1 MKIFEITLLFL
12 GSVIGAGFATGAEI
26 ITFFGDLRLPTWIIA
41 IVIGLTMFA
50 IITLEVLLNYPNK
63 NRITPLKTNYATKPT
78 LTTKIFDVIS
88 LLTYFILF
96 TAMTAGI
103 TSITNPFI
111 AILSLIISA
120 VIVLFGFHKLSRLN
134 LYIVLVIIVLII
146 TTALPHLNSSSPKV
160 DYHFNDV
167 PNSIFWAC
175 LYAGLNCF
183 MFPEL
188 IKAVAIKNNKRTLI
202 WAAITTAIV
211 LSILVALILN
221 TITYEQTT
229 TESIPLLAAA
239 PNFITIIIILL
250 AILTSQY
257 TALFVIMQRV
267 LNLIN
272 IKKNRPLPKIV
283 GITCICS
290 LAFAISFCGFN
301 QIINFAYP
309 LIGAFTCFFLLISW
323 LTSYFRSQ
331 V

>member
-41 IVIGLTMFA
+41 IVIGLTMFT

-188 IKAVAIKNNKRTLI
+188 IKASAQNVKRRTLLWAGAVTALFITILVTLILTTIKNTNTQ
-202 WAAITTAIV
+202 TA
-211 LSILVALILN
+211 
-221 TITYEQTT
+221 E
-229 TESIPLLAAA
+229 IPMLTAA
-239 PNFITIIIILL
+239 PNFITLIVILL
-250 AILTSQY
+250 AVLTSQY
-257 TALFVIMQRV
+257 TALFAIIQRTQK
-267 LNLIN
+267 LLPN
-272 IKKNRPLPKIV
+272 KNQPVFLLV
-283 GITCICS
+283 GICILTFFC
-290 LAFAISFCGFN
+290 SFCGFS
-301 QIINFAYP
+301 QIISYAYP
-309 LIGAFTCFFLLISW
+309 LIGGFTCVFLLLSCLQSW
-323 LTSYFRSQ
+323 QPIPHR
-331 V
+331 